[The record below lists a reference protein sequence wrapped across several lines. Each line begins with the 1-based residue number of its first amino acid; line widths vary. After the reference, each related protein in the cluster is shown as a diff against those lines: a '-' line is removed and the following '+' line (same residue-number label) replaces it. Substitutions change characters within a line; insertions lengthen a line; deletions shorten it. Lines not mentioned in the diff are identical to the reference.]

1 MSSEDYSIRHQVQPK
16 AGPGAAADARLAEA
30 RRQDEDFASSHRL
43 SKEEFMIAKAE
54 FDAMDP
60 EQKDAILT
68 AQRIADPQRG
78 NAADPRAHVEQG
90 SVLSRI
96 KSPMGVPRGSFDEVK
111 PTDIIT
117 IEGLQT
123 SLGVALRMGAV
134 VYNPRTGE
142 YTQGEQV
149 AAAEKVEQ
157 NAGVVRDH
165 LAPDFHAAVEELG
178 VLTDG
183 KATATIGSIIS
194 QTVAADGDVTKAA
207 EQLASRIGGEIDY
220 SRTVIQNAI
229 ASGTKTAAEYISR
242 SFPGVDGAAVLA
254 HASTVGTKSERA
266 SRINR
271 VVLGDKSVFSE
282 MVAAYKTAQR
292 REEYGTKFPR
302 RNG

>member
-1 MSSEDYSIRHQVQPK
+1 
-16 AGPGAAADARLAEA
+16 
-30 RRQDEDFASSHRL
+30 
-43 SKEEFMIAKAE
+43 
-54 FDAMDP
+54 
-60 EQKDAILT
+60 
-68 AQRIADPQRG
+68 
-78 NAADPRAHVEQG
+78 
-90 SVLSRI
+90 
-96 KSPMGVPRGSFDEVK
+96 
-111 PTDIIT
+111 
-117 IEGLQT
+117 
-123 SLGVALRMGAV
+123 MGAV